1 MKILEL
7 ALHAFGP
14 FTNALLDLSGGQ
26 EGLHLIYGP
35 NEAGKSSA
43 LRALRQA
50 LFGIPAQSSDSFVH
64 PYSKMRIGLT
74 LRADDG
80 RTLQLIRRKGNR
92 NTLLGG
98 DGTTPLIDG
107 TVERFLGGLTEA
119 EFKSRFALDHE
130 ELVQGG
136 MAILQGGGE
145 LGAVLFQAGGG
156 LKNLVEVRRE
166 LDRELEELFRPGAS
180 SKRRINVGLAEL
192 KEANEAKRK
201 TALHSSE
208 WLEHDTARREASA
221 RLVEMEL
228 RLSEKHAE
236 KRRLERLGA
245 ASPLLT
251 RQQASEQELAQLGD
265 VALLSEPFQKTRL
278 EAQVRRDAARAAR
291 QSTGDAIASLDRQI
305 AELVV
310 AEDLLAETD
319 AIERLREGLAA
330 DRKARR
336 ALPGEE
342 ANLLQALASAQ
353 DLLSES
359 WPHLLSES
367 VGAEERALGG
377 QIPGGADGDPRLDG
391 VLKIGEQLRL
401 TRAQKA
407 AIANL
412 ASERTRLEAEHVQT
426 TAKISELASQL
437 DDATAELG
445 RLASPTET
453 GPLDVSLR
461 QARDQGDLDRHLEA
475 GRQRLAVAE
484 KEAARA
490 LAQLPLWTRP
500 LETLEAARVPTVE
513 TIDRFEAEFAR
524 ISTEQEQ
531 LRAERRST
539 VSEQAEADSALEH
552 LRQIAGTV
560 PTEDDLIQTRALR
573 DRLWRLIRR
582 AWETKELP
590 TSDDVGSLLDPR
602 QTLLI
607 SPGSLADAFE
617 RLESQ
622 ADSHA
627 DRLRREAGRVAQ
639 HAAALASL
647 LKARQRLEFL
657 DTQEKELLQR
667 AEETRSQWTV
677 AWESL
682 GLDPLSP
689 REMRGWL
696 QLRKDLLRQA
706 AELQDLRTEQQGL
719 VGKHVLHRQRLSQC
733 LQALGCPS
741 CPADEPLASL
751 RNRAEAE
758 LKRLSELEIKRNRL
772 TESVSKLKRQ
782 LEAARAQ
789 NLVMEQRLATW
800 RGQWAVAIAP
810 LSLAPEVTV
819 EEAAEV
825 VNQATDLQARNKE
838 ARDSQRRIAA
848 IRQEAAQFASDVRN
862 LCQRVAPDLKPDASS
877 GSSSIEPAAGE
888 LLQRFRVAQ
897 ETWTTKQALIKQRET
912 ELANARNAEQSLTE
926 ASLQLAALCQE
937 ARCTLVDDLP
947 RAEQR
952 SREAIELRDRLKVL
966 NEQIRQLCAGE
977 PPDAFRQAV
986 LALDLDRLPDQL
998 QVLADEISQL
1008 DAVRGELNQT
1018 LGREQQVLKEMDGS
1032 SRAAEAAE
1040 QAEELKAR
1048 LAVDVEEYARLRLA
1062 VVVLHEAIDRY
1073 RQRSQGPVLDRAS
1086 GLFAQLTLGSFKGL
1100 KVDYDDHDQ
1109 AVLRAVRPG
1118 GTETVD
1124 ITGLSEG
1131 SADQLYL
1138 ALRLASLEAHLESHG
1153 PIPLVVDDILIQ
1165 FDDDRA
1171 TAALQ
1176 ALAELSRRTQI
1187 VLFSHHEHV
1196 CRLAQACVD
1205 PGQLIVHRLPGRVPA
1220 KVIEP
1225 IPTVLA
1231 VSG

>member
-14 FTNALLDLSGGQ
+14 FSDAVLDLSAGQ

-92 NTLLGG
+92 NTLLGA
-98 DGTTPLIDG
+98 DGTTPLADG
-107 TVERFLGGLTEA
+107 TVERFLGGLTET

-130 ELVQGG
+130 ELIQGG
-136 MAILQGGGE
+136 KAILQGGGE

-166 LDRELEELFRPGAS
+166 LDRELDELFRPGG
-180 SKRRINVGLAEL
+180 SKRRINAGLAEL

-208 WLEHDTARREASA
+208 WLEHDSARREAST
-221 RLVEMEL
+221 RLAEVEL
-228 RLSEKHAE
+228 RLREKHAA
-236 KRRLERLGA
+236 KRRLERLGEA
-245 ASPLLT
+245 LPLLT
-251 RQQASEQELAQLGD
+251 RQRTSREELAQLGD

-291 QSTGDAIASLDRQI
+291 ESTGEAIARLDRQI
-305 AELVV
+305 AALVV
-310 AEDLLAETD
+310 ADDLLAEAD

-342 ANLLQALASAQ
+342 ANLLQALAGAH
-353 DLLSES
+353 DLLAES
-359 WPHLLSES
+359 WAHLLSGLGE
-367 VGAEERALGG
+367 AEERVLGE
-377 QIPGGADGDPRLDG
+377 QIPGEVSVDRRLDR
-391 VLKIGEQLRL
+391 VLKVGEQLRL

-412 ASERTRLEAEHVQT
+412 VGERTRLAAERAQT
-426 TAKISELASQL
+426 IARISELASQL

-445 RLASPTET
+445 RLAPPTET
-453 GPLDVSLR
+453 GLLDVSLR
-461 QARDQGDLDRHLEA
+461 QARDQGDLDRILEA
-475 GRQRLAVAE
+475 SRNRLAVAE
-484 KEAARA
+484 NEAARA
-490 LAQLPLWTRP
+490 LAQLPLWTEP
-500 LETLEAARVPTVE
+500 LETLETAYVPTVE

-524 ISTEQEQ
+524 IGTEHEQ
-531 LRAERRST
+531 LRTERRST
-539 VSEQAEADSALEH
+539 VAEQAEADGALEH

-560 PTEDDLIQTRALR
+560 PTEDDLVQARALR
-573 DRLWRLIRR
+573 DQLWRLIRR
-582 AWETKELP
+582 AWESNSLP
-590 TSDDVGSLLDPR
+590 TSDDVGLLLEAREAPI
-602 QTLLI
+602 I
-607 SPGSLADAFE
+607 SPVSLAGAFE

-627 DRLRREAGRVAQ
+627 DRLRREASRVAQ
-639 HAAALASL
+639 HAASLASL

-657 DTQEKELLQR
+657 EIQEKELLQR
-667 AEETRSQWTV
+667 AEETHSRWAT
-677 AWESL
+677 AWASL

-696 QLRKDLLRQA
+696 QLRKDLLKQA
-706 AELQDLRTEQQGL
+706 AELQDLRTEQKGL
-719 VGKHVLHRQRLSQC
+719 EGKHVLHRQRLSQC
-733 LQALGCPS
+733 LQALGSPS
-741 CPADEPLASL
+741 CPPDESLTSL
-751 RNRAEAE
+751 RDRAEAE
-758 LKRLSELEIKRNRL
+758 LKRLAELETKRNRL
-772 TESVSKLKRQ
+772 IESVGKLKRQ

-789 NLVMEQRLATW
+789 DLIVEQRLETW
-800 RGQWAVAIAP
+800 RGQWAVAVAP
-810 LSLAPEVTV
+810 LSRAPDVTI

-825 VNQATDLQARNKE
+825 VNQATDLQSRIKE
-838 ARDSQRRIAA
+838 ARDSQRRIAML
-848 IRQEAAQFASDVRN
+848 RQEAAQFASDVRS
-862 LCQRVAPDLKPDASS
+862 LCQRVAADLNPDASP
-877 GSSSIEPAAGE
+877 GSPSIEIAASE
-888 LLQRFRVAQ
+888 LLLRFRVAQ
-897 ETWTTKQALIKQRET
+897 ETWSTKQTLIKQRES
-912 ELANARNAEQSLTE
+912 ELASARNAEQSVSE

-937 ARCTLVDDLP
+937 ARCALVDDLP

-952 SREAIELRDRLKVL
+952 SRDALELRDRLKVL
-966 NEQIRQLCAGE
+966 DEQMQQLCAGE
-977 PPDAFRQAV
+977 PLDAFRQAA

-998 QVLADEISQL
+998 QALADEISQL
-1008 DAVRGELNQT
+1008 DADRGELNQV
-1018 LGREQQVLKEMDGS
+1018 LGREQQVLKQMDGS

-1062 VVVLHEAIDRY
+1062 AVVLYEAIDRY

-1118 GTETVD
+1118 GTETVG
-1124 ITGLSEG
+1124 IAGLSEG

-1138 ALRLASLEAHLESHG
+1138 ALRLASLEAYLESHE
-1153 PIPLVVDDILIQ
+1153 PISLVVDDILIQ

-1176 ALAELSRRTQI
+1176 ALAKLSRRTQI

-1205 PGQLIVHRLPGRVPA
+1205 PDQLIVHRLSGRA
-1220 KVIEP
+1220 RAED
-1225 IPTVLA
+1225 LHLHM
-1231 VSG
+1231 

>member
-14 FTNALLDLSGGQ
+14 FTDAVLDLSAGQ

-92 NTLLGG
+92 NTLLGA
-98 DGTTPLIDG
+98 DGTTPLANG

-130 ELVQGG
+130 ELIQGG
-136 MAILQGGGE
+136 KAILQGGGE

-166 LDRELEELFRPGAS
+166 LDRELDELFRPGG
-180 SKRRINVGLAEL
+180 SKRRINAGLSEL
-192 KEANEAKRK
+192 KEANEAKRNA
-201 TALHSSE
+201 ALHSSK
-208 WLEHDTARREASA
+208 WLEHDTARREAST
-221 RLVEMEL
+221 RLAEVEL
-228 RLSEKHAE
+228 RLSEKHAA
-236 KRRLERLGA
+236 KRRLERLGEA
-245 ASPLLT
+245 LPLLT
-251 RQQASEQELAQLGD
+251 RQRTSEQELAQLGD

-291 QSTGDAIASLDRQI
+291 EGTGEAIARLDRQI

-310 AEDLLAETD
+310 DEDLLAEAD

-342 ANLLQALASAQ
+342 ANLRQALAGAH
-353 DLLSES
+353 DLLAES
-359 WPHLLSES
+359 WPHLLSGSRE
-367 VGAEERALGG
+367 AEEQVVGEP
-377 QIPGGADGDPRLDG
+377 IPGGANVDPRLDR
-391 VLKIGEQLRL
+391 VLKVGEQLRL

-412 ASERTRLEAEHVQT
+412 AGERTRLAAERAQT
-426 TAKISELASQL
+426 SARISELAGQL

-445 RLASPTET
+445 RLAPPTAT
-453 GPLDVSLR
+453 GPLDVALR
-461 QARDQGDLDRHLEA
+461 QARDQGDLDRILEA
-475 GRQRLAVAE
+475 GRNRLAVAE
-484 KEAARA
+484 NEAARA
-490 LAQLPLWTRP
+490 LAQLPLWTGP
-500 LETLEAARVPTVE
+500 LETLERACVPTVE

-524 ISTEQEQ
+524 IGTEQEQ
-531 LRAERRST
+531 LRTERRST
-539 VSEQAEADSALEH
+539 VAEQAEADGALEQ

-560 PTEDDLIQTRALR
+560 PTQDDLVQVRALR

-582 AWETKELP
+582 AWESNCLP
-590 TSDDVGSLLDPR
+590 APDDVGSLLEPR
-602 QTLLI
+602 QAPII
-607 SPGSLADAFE
+607 SPGLLADAFE

-627 DRLRREAGRVAQ
+627 DRLRREASRVAQ

-647 LKARQRLEFL
+647 HKARQRLDFL
-657 DTQEKELLQR
+657 EIQEKELLQR
-667 AEETRSQWTV
+667 AEATRSRWATTW
-677 AWESL
+677 ANL

-696 QLRKDLLRQA
+696 QLRKDLLKQA
-706 AELQDLRTEQQGL
+706 AELQDLRTEQKGL
-719 VGKHVLHRQRLSQC
+719 EGKHVLHHQRLSQC

-741 CPADEPLASL
+741 CPSDESL
-751 RNRAEAE
+751 TALRDRAEAE
-758 LKRLSELEIKRNRL
+758 LKRLAELEIKRNRL
-772 TESVSKLKRQ
+772 IESVSKLKRQ
-782 LEAARAQ
+782 LETARAQ
-789 NLVMEQRLATW
+789 DLVMEQRLETW
-800 RGQWAVAIAP
+800 RGQWAVAVAP
-810 LSLAPEVTV
+810 LSLAPDVTI

-825 VNQATDLQARNKE
+825 VNQATDLQSRIKE
-838 ARDSQRRIAA
+838 ARDSQRRIAVF
-848 IRQEAAQFASDVRN
+848 RQEAAQFASDVRN
-862 LCQRVAPDLKPDASS
+862 LCQRVASDLNPDASP
-877 GSSSIEPAAGE
+877 GSSSVEIAAGE
-888 LLQRFRVAQ
+888 LLQRFRIAQ
-897 ETWTTKQALIKQRET
+897 ETSTAKQALIRQRES
-912 ELANARNAEQSLTE
+912 ELTSARNAEQSLSE

-937 ARCTLVDDLP
+937 ARCALVDDLP

-952 SREAIELRDRLKVL
+952 SRDALELRDRLKVL
-966 NEQIRQLCAGE
+966 DEQIQQLGAGE
-977 PPDAFRQAV
+977 PFDAFRQAA

-998 QVLADEISQL
+998 QALADEISQL
-1008 DAVRGELNQT
+1008 DADRGELNQV
-1018 LGREQQVLKEMDGS
+1018 LGREQQVLRQMDGS
-1032 SRAAEAAE
+1032 SRAAEVAE

-1048 LAVDVEEYARLRLA
+1048 LAVDVGEYARLRLA
-1062 VVVLHEAIDRY
+1062 AVVLHEAIDRY

-1086 GLFAQLTLGSFKGL
+1086 GLFAQLTLGSFNGL

-1118 GTETVD
+1118 GTETVG
-1124 ITGLSEG
+1124 IAGLSEG

-1138 ALRLASLEAHLESHG
+1138 ALRLASLETYLESHE

-1171 TAALQ
+1171 TAALR

-1205 PGQLIVHRLPGRVPA
+1205 PDRLLVHRLSGRARA
-1220 KVIEP
+1220 KVIE
-1225 IPTVLA
+1225 A
-1231 VSG
+1231 SS